1 MAAKLLDE
9 KHGSGAANLN
19 SHTGTKCA
27 IAERTT
33 EGLPSILS
41 AAVGET
47 LVGETTVGE
56 TTIIET
62 TIIETTIIE
71 TLPTAAMPGA
81 AFVEPAPWGGPETI
95 LLVEDEGF
103 VRKVTADVLE
113 SAGYKL
119 VIARSAAEAL
129 EAHRR
134 LSTPIHLLLAD
145 VVMPGM
151 SGCELAAEFQ
161 SLRPRIRVLLM
172 SGYTVQLALCHL
184 SPYAKTY
191 LAKPFSV
198 HVLLRKVREVLDATP
213 RDWGELAEPTLVLR

>member
-1 MAAKLLDE
+1 MAAKLLDQ

-19 SHTGTKCA
+19 SYTGTRRVVAQK
-27 IAERTT
+27 TT
-33 EGLPSILS
+33 KDLPGILS
-41 AAVGET
+41 AATVGET
-47 LVGETTVGE
+47 LVGETT
-56 TTIIET
+56 IIET
-62 TIIETTIIE
+62 MPAATI
-71 TLPTAAMPGA
+71 PGA

-103 VRKVTADVLE
+103 VRKVTAAVLE

-119 VIARSAAEAL
+119 VIACSAAEAL

-134 LSTPIHLLLAD
+134 LSTPIDLLLAD

-151 SGCELAAEFQ
+151 SGCDLAAEFQ

-172 SGYTVQLALCHL
+172 SGYTVQLAWCHL

-198 HVLLRKVREVLDATP
+198 RVLLRKVREVLDANP
-213 RDWGELAEPTLVLR
+213 CDWGALA

>member
-1 MAAKLLDE
+1 LLQEKGMAAKLLDE
-9 KHGSGAANLN
+9 EHGSGAANLN
-19 SHTGTKCA
+19 SYTGTKYA

-33 EGLPSILS
+33 ECMPGILS

-47 LVGETTVGE
+47 LLGETTVSG
-56 TTIIET
+56 TSIIET
-62 TIIETTIIE
+62 
-71 TLPTAAMPGA
+71 MPGA
-81 AFVEPAPWGGPETI
+81 AFVESAPWGGPETI

-134 LSTPIHLLLAD
+134 FSTPIHLLLAD

-172 SGYTVQLALCHL
+172 SGYTVQLAWCHL

-198 HVLLRKVREVLDATP
+198 HVLLRKVREVLDANP
-213 RDWGELAEPTLVLR
+213 CDWGALA